1 MNDEEL
7 DRHARAVAAQLE
19 PEHPDLETELFAYA
33 EGTLPRERAA
43 EIAEHVMWCT
53 RCREDV
59 ADARA
64 LAPRESRRPWR
75 AWLPLAAA
83 ATIGGMVFL
92 FVTRDDAPLPRPV
105 STKTVTTETVA
116 TPLPATTTTTTAA
129 APRYAR
135 AEWETLVREAR
146 AGAPLAVAGALA
158 PLRRDAYVLRG
169 GAGGGVTLE
178 PSGVIVE
185 SPRPRFRWSETAPRA
200 VVVVFA
206 DDAEVA
212 RSGELS
218 ANEWTP
224 RRDLPRG
231 VTLTWQ
237 VELRREDAMAI
248 IPAPPAPPARFRVVD
263 AATAAAL
270 EEARRAHPDDA
281 LLLGLLY
288 ARAGLVDEAR
298 LQFERVRNPADRS
311 LARRLAR
318 QLPA

>member
-19 PEHPDLETELFAYA
+19 PEHPDLETELFPYA
-33 EGTLPRERAA
+33 EGTLPREQAA
-43 EIAEHVMWCT
+43 EIAEHVMWCA

-59 ADARA
+59 EDARA
-64 LAPRESRRPWR
+64 LAPLRPRRASR

-83 ATIGGMVFL
+83 AMIGGVLFL
-92 FVTRDDAPLPRPV
+92 FVTRDDAPPPSPVQTATVITQTLP
-105 STKTVTTETVA
+105 
-116 TPLPATTTTTTAA
+116 TPTTTTASTA
-129 APRYAR
+129 AVPRYAR
-135 AEWETLVREAR
+135 AEWETLVRETR
-146 AGAPLAVAGALA
+146 AGLPLAVAGALA

-169 GAGGGVTLE
+169 GEGGGVTLE

-185 SPRPRFRWSETAPRA
+185 SPRPKFRWSELSPRA
-200 VVVVFA
+200 VVTVFA

-212 RSGELS
+212 RSAELS
-218 ANEWTP
+218 TNEWTP

-237 VELRREDAMAI
+237 VELRRDEALAI
-248 IPAPPAPPARFRVVD
+248 IPAPPAPPARFRIVD
-263 AATAAAL
+263 AETAAEL

-288 ARAGLVDEAR
+288 ARAGLVDDAR
-298 LQFERVRNPADRS
+298 LHFERVQNPADLP
-311 LARRLAR
+311 LARRLLR